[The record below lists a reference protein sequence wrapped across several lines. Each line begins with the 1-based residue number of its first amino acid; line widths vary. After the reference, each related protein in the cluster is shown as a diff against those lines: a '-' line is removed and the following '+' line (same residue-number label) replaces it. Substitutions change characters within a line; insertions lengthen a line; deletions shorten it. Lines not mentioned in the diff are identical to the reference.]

1 MTPGSSVGFGL
12 GDRQVALDSPGHS
25 KGMTG
30 LPAEAAAQ
38 RLAGSVKPTCPARG
52 AVRDTVTDP
61 SWRPPGRLRGIWR
74 WLSSRRRA
82 VTTAPPV
89 VASGLARVGG
99 SAVSNLRPFC

>member
-52 AVRDTVTDP
+52 AVRIPSLTHRGVRLAAYAAWISPGKDTGDP
-61 SWRPPGRLRGIWR
+61 DP
-74 WLSSRRRA
+74 
-82 VTTAPPV
+82 
-89 VASGLARVGG
+89 
-99 SAVSNLRPFC
+99 